1 MIKKCIGKARDE
13 SPCPNNSIK
22 KGRYCSMCYTSKTFC
37 IGFFANGKKC
47 PYRAKVGNHCYNHIP
62 EDEKKDIKEDE
73 KKDIKEDEKKDIK
86 EDEKKDIKE
95 DENKKLKNE
104 ILLYYE
110 QVMNWTIQDV
120 IDLYFNDDIPSLNK
134 RRAES
139 YLRAVKKTMIIKNRI

>member
-73 KKDIKEDEKKDIK
+73 
-86 EDEKKDIKE
+86 
-95 DENKKLKNE
+95 NKKLKNE